1 MSLKQNILDRLHRL
15 GVDEELITDNIA
27 DVVRGESVR
36 IIEKPDKMGQLEVV
50 RVERTRKPEDLMRGL
65 IAFDILSGGEL
76 GIASEELLPRR
87 TRDSNEFLRRPRKL
101 PEAIDIRIV
110 SDNKPLPSND
120 D

>member
-1 MSLKQNILDRLHRL
+1 MSLKRNILERLQSL
-15 GVDEELITDNIA
+15 GVDDKLISDNIA
-27 DVVRGESVR
+27 DVIRGESVR
-36 IIEKPDKMGQLEVV
+36 IIEKPGKMGDLEVV

-76 GIASEELLPRR
+76 GIASEELLPRKA
-87 TRDSNEFLRRPRKL
+87 RDANEFLRKPRKL
-101 PEAIDIRIV
+101 PEAIDVRIV